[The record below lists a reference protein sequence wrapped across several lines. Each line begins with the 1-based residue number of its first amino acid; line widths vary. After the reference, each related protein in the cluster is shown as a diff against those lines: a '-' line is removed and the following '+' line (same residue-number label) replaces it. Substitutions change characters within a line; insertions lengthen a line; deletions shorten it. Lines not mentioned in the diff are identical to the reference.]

1 METFSEQDTIA
12 ALATPAG
19 EGGVAIVRISGVL
32 APDILNKLFK
42 IAESCRG
49 DPAGSP
55 RQENIPIKWKSHHL
69 YYGRLIGLQSELLD
83 ECLAVWMKAP
93 NSFTG
98 EEVVEFH
105 LHGGKLISL
114 KVLQTI
120 YQLGARPAN
129 PGEFSQR
136 AFLNGKIDLTQAEAI
151 ADMIAAKS
159 ERSLSLAQ
167 AQWQGKFSG
176 PVQELRKILIELLVN
191 LEAAV
196 DFPEEEIEIIHFE
209 ATKRLIEKSVSQ
221 IQQWLI
227 DYELGKILRE
237 GLTIALIGKPNV
249 GKSSLLNLLVKEDA
263 AIVHDEPGTTRDA
276 IERQISLNG
285 LSVRFVDTA
294 GMRETEGVVEQK
306 GIERSRQWFEKAD
319 LVLVLL
325 DVSSPLEKEDFEVLE
340 LAKSKKSILILNK
353 VDLPA
358 AWSPTD
364 LVPESSVIPAEAG
377 IPLSTKTS
385 AGLKDLEL
393 AIFSQFGIQDLEKE
407 DHLLLNQLRHKQ
419 ALEKALSSLSTAIQ
433 ALENHYS
440 PEFVAADIQSSIR
453 YLGEIIGEVSTE
465 DVLGEIFGRFCIGK

>member
-19 EGGVAIVRISGVL
+19 EGGVAMVRMSGSL
-32 APDILNKLFK
+32 APEILSKLFK
-42 IAESCRG
+42 LAGSCRG
-49 DPAGSP
+49 DPAGRP
-55 RQENIPIKWKSHHL
+55 CIEWNSHHL
-69 YYGRLIGLQSELLD
+69 YYGRLIGLQNELLD

-167 AQWQGKFSG
+167 AQWQGKLSA
-176 PVQELRKILIELLVN
+176 PVQELRKTLIELLVN

-209 ATKRLIEKSVSQ
+209 ATKELIEKSISQ
-221 IQQWLI
+221 TQQWLI

-285 LSVRFVDTA
+285 LSIRFVDTA
-294 GMRETEGVVEQK
+294 GMREAEGFVEQK

-353 VDLPA
+353 IDLPA
-358 AWSPTD
+358 AWSPAD
-364 LVPESSVIPAEAG
+364 LVPERSVIPAEAE
-377 IPLSTKTS
+377 IPLSTKT
-385 AGLKDLEL
+385 ATGLKDLEL

-419 ALEKALSSLSTAIQ
+419 ALEKALSSLFAALQ
-433 ALENHYS
+433 ALENQYS

-465 DVLGEIFGRFCIGK
+465 EVLGEIFGRFCIGK

>member
-19 EGGVAIVRISGVL
+19 EGGVAIVRISGIL

-42 IAESCRG
+42 IAESFRG
-49 DPAGSP
+49 DPAGRSH
-55 RQENIPIKWKSHHL
+55 QENIPIKWKSHHL

-83 ECLAVWMKAP
+83 ESLAVWMKAP

-120 YQLGARPAN
+120 YKLGARPAN

-209 ATKRLIEKSVSQ
+209 ATKQLIEKSVSQ

-319 LVLVLL
+319 LALVLL

-340 LAKSKKSILILNK
+340 LAKNKKSILILNK

-358 AWSPTD
+358 VWT
-364 LVPESSVIPAEAG
+364 SSTAPLLWKERGDPIF
-377 IPLSTKTS
+377 ISLSTKTS
-385 AGLKDLEL
+385 EGLKNLES

-419 ALEKALSSLSTAIQ
+419 ALEKALSSLTAALQ

-465 DVLGEIFGRFCIGK
+465 EVLGEIFGRFCIGK